1 VAKNAHAWWTRCRLK
16 AARRAQGVVQD
27 AAAPVV
33 DADVGRPAQIERERR
48 TERTARI
55 ERDSRRTARCE
66 YEAQV
71 LVANKAMNPVWQ
83 PAYIGVGSNLDD
95 PRAQVLKAV
104 DKLREISGGTTRVIA
119 LSKLYGSKP
128 FGPVAQ
134 GDFVNAVVGILTQ
147 LDSPALL
154 KETRAIE
161 RTLGRP
167 EKYQRW
173 GPRIIDLDLLVFG
186 RETRAD
192 PDLTLPHPGIVERN
206 WVLYPLADIA
216 PDLDIPGLGRVA
228 ALKGNIAPEGL
239 WLL

>member
-1 VAKNAHAWWTRCRLK
+1 MRCRRK
-16 AARRAQGVVQD
+16 AARHVRAVVVPD
-27 AAAPVV
+27 AAARAV
-33 DADVGRPAQIERERR
+33 DADVGRPAQIERDVRSSRAHARER
-48 TERTARI
+48 AAAA
-55 ERDSRRTARCE
+55 SR
-66 YEAQV
+66 
-71 LVANKAMNPVWQ
+71 NAMNPVWQ

-104 DKLREISGGTTRVIA
+104 DTLREVPGGTTRVIA

-154 KETRAIE
+154 KQMRAIE

-186 RETRAD
+186 REKRAD